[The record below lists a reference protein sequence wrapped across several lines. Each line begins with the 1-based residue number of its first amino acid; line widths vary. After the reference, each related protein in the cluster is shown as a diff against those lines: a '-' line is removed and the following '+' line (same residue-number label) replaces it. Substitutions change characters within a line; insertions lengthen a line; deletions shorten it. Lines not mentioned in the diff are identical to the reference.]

1 MSPRADPTLH
11 DRLLAAATAE
21 FVAVGFHDASLNGI
35 LATAAV
41 SKGSF
46 YHAFEDK
53 EALFVAVVEAELGR
67 FSAGFHTPLL
77 PDGAF
82 WAWVERLS
90 FEAIAAIGAAPHGYP
105 LARDL
110 YRLAP
115 KSPRVAALLAPL
127 RAWLEAVVAAGRAS
141 GDLRA
146 DVSAELMVEAIFALG
161 VGIDAWAVARGPLPP
176 AEEFAALDGAYRLIR
191 AMVAAPDAGATS

>member
-21 FVAVGFHDASLNGI
+21 FVAAGFHDASLNAI
-35 LATAAV
+35 LTTAAV

-53 EALFVAVVEAELGR
+53 EALFVAVVAAEIEKL
-67 FSAGFHTPLL
+67 SAGFQTPPA
-77 PDGAF
+77 PDGPF
-82 WAWVERLS
+82 WEWVERLG
-90 FEAIAAIGAAPHGYP
+90 FEAIAGISATPHGYP

-127 RAWLEAVVAAGRAS
+127 RAWLETVVTAGRAS
-141 GDLRA
+141 GDLRT

-161 VGIDAWAVARGPLPP
+161 VGVDAWAVARGPLHP
-176 AEEFAALDGAYRLIR
+176 AEELAVLDGAFRLIR
-191 AMVAAPDAGATS
+191 AMVAAPGRGGP